1 VDDNNEYSFWLLT
14 NEFIL
19 TEFYF
24 SVGLLYMNTK
34 EYFYIIHGFFKN
46 FFLSVHPISFGK
58 NASKCFKV
66 DFSPKEYH
74 IVYLEFKMF
83 FD

>member
-1 VDDNNEYSFWLLT
+1 
-14 NEFIL
+14 
-19 TEFYF
+19 
-24 SVGLLYMNTK
+24 MNTK